1 MNRLNVDD
9 KYGVDDDEEMVTIVD
24 EYSDNVVVVRVM
36 VVKVKVWTM
45 GSAANL
51 LPSGWRLST
60 CGRAR

>member
-24 EYSDNVVVVRVM
+24 EYSDNVVVVM
-36 VVKVKVWTM
+36 VKVNVWTM
-45 GSAANL
+45 SSAANL